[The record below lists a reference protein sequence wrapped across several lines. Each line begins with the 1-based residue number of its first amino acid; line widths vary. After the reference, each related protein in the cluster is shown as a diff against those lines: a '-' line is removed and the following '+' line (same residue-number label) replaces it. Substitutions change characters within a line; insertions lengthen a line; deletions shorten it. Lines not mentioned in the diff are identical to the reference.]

1 MKSYLFE
8 QNVNHCGDI
17 VFEKSLIDS
26 VKGSTPGEWVA
37 LENKR
42 DSKKY
47 LAFVNPFRADGRMAR
62 VVCEL
67 ASITTP
73 ELYIEERLNAAIDLR
88 QKYFKDQGAR
98 LFFGSSDGIPGL
110 VIDQFKNVIVI
121 QFHMLGPLVQRE
133 TIERVIK
140 KRYPNQ
146 NVAMSAKPESGEEMI
161 SLESHFPAEIKIEEQ
176 GIEYTVEREKFQK
189 TGFYYDHRLNRKKLF
204 NFFSE
209 RDLVPHK
216 VLDLYSYLGSW
227 GAPFHRYLGS
237 NVTFVDQANLDSEF
251 ACFFDRY
258 SNAQASHFV
267 RSNVSAF
274 LDQAPEQFE
283 YDLVICDPPAF
294 KKGQDK
300 KREALLGYDSL
311 MKKIVPRLK
320 PGSLLAFSSCTHG
333 VIHQDLDQCVQKY
346 ADKSK
351 KKMQLIDLG
360 LQDLDHPMTGF
371 SDKSNYI
378 KYLLYICKE

>member
-26 VKGSTPGEWVA
+26 VKGSTPGEWVT
-37 LENKR
+37 LENKK

-47 LAFVNPFRADGRMAR
+47 LAFINPFRSDGRMGR

-67 ASITTP
+67 AKVTTP
-73 ELYIEERLNAAIDLR
+73 ESYIEDRLNKAIDLR
-88 QKYFKDQGAR
+88 QRYFKDQGAR

-121 QFHMLGPLVQRE
+121 QFHMLGPLSQRE
-133 TIERVIK
+133 TIERVVR
-140 KRYPNQ
+140 KRFSDQ
-146 NVAMSAKPESGEEMI
+146 AVALSTKPESGEEMI
-161 SLESHFPAEIKIEEQ
+161 SLESHFPPEIIIEEQ
-176 GIEYTVEREKFQK
+176 GIEFIVEREKFQK

-209 RDLVPHK
+209 RDLAPQK

-237 NVTFVDQANLDSEF
+237 SVVFVDQANLESEF
-251 ACFFDRY
+251 TSFFDRY
-258 SNAQASHFV
+258 SNAQGSHFV
-267 RSNVSAF
+267 RANVSTF
-274 LDQAPEQFE
+274 LDLVPAQFE

-300 KREALLGYDSL
+300 KREALQGYDSL

-333 VIHQDLDQCVQKY
+333 VAHQELDQCVQKY
-346 ADKSK
+346 AQKCE
-351 KKMQLIDLG
+351 KKMQLVDIG
-360 LQDLDHPMTGF
+360 LQDLDHPMSGLG
-371 SDKSNYI
+371 DKSNYI
-378 KYLLYICKE
+378 KYLLYLCKE